1 MGRFMKFW
9 NDFEEFKKISKF
21 FKLEMHLH
29 LDFKSFISQNKTK
42 KGTYEDFLK
51 SMPYIGTMESFE
63 KKFIYINQ
71 YKGKVK
77 EDDIF
82 KDLILELPDFIM
94 GRDNNSCAM
103 LIYFFS
109 ITNKKILKENFLEI
123 ESVIYKI
130 IDCNNFK
137 NINSLYSIVF
147 SYLFLVFHLNKTFS
161 YGIVSK
167 YVCQYINI
175 SSDVWLGFKCENKL
189 NYVIVVSLV
198 HFFLKATKSNYK
210 FFEISNVYDS
220 IIYDNKKIGDKV
232 YSSIF
237 IDLSS
242 EIKKKIFD
250 SFFKKENL
258 YKLLTENDHYKIKNI
273 LYKINSYRKPI
284 TIESLYDYLYQF
296 EEVERVRAILK
307 ILENLNF
314 FTFHQL
320 NEILE
325 NILIKQI
332 KSNSKKI
339 YICPLEADGSSSIY
353 QYLASHSDNLKKAYG
368 KKIKFER
375 SINDV
380 LLSSKIEDEIIVIDD
395 CSLSG
400 TQTSN
405 IISELLGIRKLKVH
419 HDVHCEKLEESL
431 LAKFKLSNVN
441 LCFCVGSDYAK
452 KTLEDLICANNLE
465 KFKIYIGK
473 YLHMTDPE
481 DGNSGNRIFES
492 NSLIWESCKEREDLK
507 EFCQRIGY
515 RILGDIAE
523 QKKWD
528 EARRKQSSLGYSDL
542 QQVLVF
548 PYSVPKTTLPILWC
562 EGENW
567 KPLFPNT

>member
-9 NDFEEFKKISKF
+9 TDFEEFKKISKF

-71 YKGKVK
+71 YKGKVR

-198 HFFLKATKSNYK
+198 HFF
-210 FFEISNVYDS
+210 
-220 IIYDNKKIGDKV
+220 
-232 YSSIF
+232 
-237 IDLSS
+237 
-242 EIKKKIFD
+242 
-250 SFFKKENL
+250 
-258 YKLLTENDHYKIKNI
+258 
-273 LYKINSYRKPI
+273 
-284 TIESLYDYLYQF
+284 
-296 EEVERVRAILK
+296 
-307 ILENLNF
+307 
-314 FTFHQL
+314 
-320 NEILE
+320 
-325 NILIKQI
+325 
-332 KSNSKKI
+332 
-339 YICPLEADGSSSIY
+339 
-353 QYLASHSDNLKKAYG
+353 
-368 KKIKFER
+368 
-375 SINDV
+375 
-380 LLSSKIEDEIIVIDD
+380 
-395 CSLSG
+395 
-400 TQTSN
+400 
-405 IISELLGIRKLKVH
+405 
-419 HDVHCEKLEESL
+419 
-431 LAKFKLSNVN
+431 
-441 LCFCVGSDYAK
+441 
-452 KTLEDLICANNLE
+452 
-465 KFKIYIGK
+465 
-473 YLHMTDPE
+473 
-481 DGNSGNRIFES
+481 
-492 NSLIWESCKEREDLK
+492 
-507 EFCQRIGY
+507 
-515 RILGDIAE
+515 
-523 QKKWD
+523 
-528 EARRKQSSLGYSDL
+528 
-542 QQVLVF
+542 
-548 PYSVPKTTLPILWC
+548 
-562 EGENW
+562 
-567 KPLFPNT
+567 